1 MKRVLFFIFLALA
14 AVTAL
19 HAGETATAVPSDAP
33 YDYKGGQYI
42 TAFSAIKIIF
52 VMALMAGMAYAA
64 VKIMKKYNIG
74 SINTAG
80 GAVRVKS
87 ISTIIADK
95 KIAVVEI
102 RGNDYILAVT
112 KDKVSLIDKIAGVPP
127 VKGKRK

>member
-1 MKRVLFFIFLALA
+1 MKRTLFFLLFAFTVVA
-14 AVTAL
+14 AL
-19 HAGETATAVPSDAP
+19 HAGQTATASPVDAP

-42 TAFSAIKIIF
+42 TAFAAIKVLF
-52 VMALMAGMAYAA
+52 VMALMVGMAFAA

-74 SINTAG
+74 AINTAG

-112 KDKVSLIDKIAGVPP
+112 KDRVSLIDKIAGIPP
-127 VKGKRK
+127 AKGKRK